1 MDRHLTLIKEVQLP
15 STPASIADVEQLID
29 SACSSLQLNE
39 DSYGN
44 VLIAVTEVVNNAI
57 IHGNQMNANLQ
68 ILVSVLN
75 NEEWICFS
83 IKDHGPG
90 FDPDAVPD
98 PTEPENILKENGRG
112 IFLMRNLSDDLSF
125 EEKGTRVNIYFRR

>member
-1 MDRHLTLIKEVQLP
+1 M
-15 STPASIADVEQLID
+15 
-29 SACSSLQLNE
+29 
-39 DSYGN
+39 
-44 VLIAVTEVVNNAI
+44 
-57 IHGNQMNANLQ
+57 
-68 ILVSVLN
+68 
-75 NEEWICFS
+75 FS